1 MITIDTIDTNPD
13 GAIKIGLVL
22 DPDTCGR
29 DEYYIINTSRVGTAT
44 SRIDNTF
51 IPYVSDTVQDTVQ
64 VVAGTILHIVV
75 VDCTIRTT
83 ISIVVA
89 GTIHI
94 KESIG

>member
-51 IPYVSDTVQDTVQ
+51 IPYVSDTVQD
-64 VVAGTILHIVV
+64 VAGTIPRIVDV
-75 VDCTIRTT
+75 ACTIRTT
-83 ISIVVA
+83 IFIVIA

-94 KESIG
+94 DESVMK